1 MRNMVSRRAVL
12 RGAGVAL
19 CLPWLESLA
28 PRSAGAQAAAVP
40 KRFIPIYFPGGA
52 AEQWRDITVNG
63 TEWTLS
69 RNLEPLTP
77 LKSKIQVVRNLGNYT
92 WRTGLTTMNPKWY
105 EYQTRQDTMTLMP
118 NGAYTLPSHS
128 RDPGALLTCVDGDEL
143 RRKAGLDVAT
153 APYNSITADQVI
165 AQALAAQPATKTA
178 LPSMQ
183 LGLLNGTGEFDGR
196 NSNMSQTMSWA
207 DSNTPMGKELDPQKI
222 FDKLVAAGAVA
233 HDGSVDPNATAEA
246 AKRRALK
253 TSALDS
259 LKSSATTL
267 QGKLAKGDRDRLDE
281 FLTGVR
287 ELEKTI
293 GDGGNPV
300 TSAAC
305 APIAAPGSV
314 TDPDQKAKVMN
325 QLITMA
331 LQCDVTRVISYMLD
345 NSRSDMAYVHVKE
358 RDFDTVGSPLTGAT
372 CGSYHGS
379 QHGGLRNKT
388 FASIVNWHTGI
399 VADLATRLDAIPE
412 GNGTL
417 LDNSV
422 LLYFSDCHHGDH
434 AGFDI
439 PCVLLGGGSGT
450 LKTNQYVVLPE
461 NPVDSRQ
468 CRDLY
473 FTLFNEY
480 FQLGIKDF
488 GSDER
493 GIPNALLEGILA

>member
-1 MRNMVSRRAVL
+1 M
-12 RGAGVAL
+12 
-19 CLPWLESLA
+19 
-28 PRSAGAQAAAVP
+28 
-40 KRFIPIYFPGGA
+40 
-52 AEQWRDITVNG
+52 
-63 TEWTLS
+63 
-69 RNLEPLTP
+69 
-77 LKSKIQVVRNLGNYT
+77 
-92 WRTGLTTMNPKWY
+92 
-105 EYQTRQDTMTLMP
+105 
-118 NGAYTLPSHS
+118 
-128 RDPGALLTCVDGDEL
+128 TCVDGDEL

-165 AQALAAQPATKTA
+165 AKALAAQPATKTA

-183 LGLLNGTGEFDGR
+183 IGLLNGTGEFDGR
-196 NSNMSQTMSWA
+196 NSNLSQTMSWA
-207 DSNTPMGKELDPQKI
+207 DSSTPMGKELDPQKI
-222 FDKLVAAGAVA
+222 FEKLVSAGATA
-233 HDGSVDPNATAEA
+233 HDGTVDPNATAEA
-246 AKRRALK
+246 AKRNALK

-267 QGKLAKGDRDRLDE
+267 QGKLGKADRDRLDQ

-293 GDGGNPV
+293 TEGGTAPV

-325 QLITMA
+325 SLITMA

-358 RDFDTVGSPLTGAT
+358 RDFDKEGSPLTGAT

-388 FASIVNWHTGI
+388 YASIVNWHTGV
-399 VADLATRLDAIPE
+399 VADLAGKLDAVKE

-439 PCVLLGGGSGT
+439 PCVLLGSGGGT
-450 LKTNQYVVLPE
+450 LKTDQYVVLPE
-461 NPVDSRQ
+461 NPMDSRQ

-480 FQLGIKDF
+480 FNLNIASF

>member
-1 MRNMVSRRAVL
+1 M
-12 RGAGVAL
+12 AL

-28 PRSAGAQAAAVP
+28 PRSVSAQAAAGP

-63 TEWTLS
+63 AQWQLS

-77 LKSKIQVVRNLGNYT
+77 FKSKLQVVRNLGNYT
-92 WRTGLTTMNPKWY
+92 WRTGLTKMSPNWY
-105 EYQTRQDTMTLMP
+105 DYQTRQDTGTLMP
-118 NGAYTLPSHS
+118 YGAYVLPSHS
-128 RDPGALLTCVDGDEL
+128 RDPGALMTCVDGDEL
-143 RRKAGLDVAT
+143 RRKAGLDVST

-165 AQALAAQPATKTA
+165 AKALAAQPATKTA

-183 LGLLNGTGEFDGR
+183 LGLLNGTGEFDQR
-196 NSNMSQTMSWA
+196 NSNLSQTMSWA
-207 DSNTPMGKELDPQKI
+207 DSSTPMGKELDPQKI
-222 FDKLVAAGAVA
+222 FDKLVSAGATA
-233 HDGSVDPNATAEA
+233 HDGTVDPNATAEA
-246 AKRRALK
+246 AKRNALK

-259 LKSSATTL
+259 LKSSTTTL
-267 QGKLAKGDRDRLDE
+267 QGKLGKADRDRLE
-281 FLTGVR
+281 QFLTGVR

-293 GDGGNPV
+293 SDGGTAPV

-325 QLITMA
+325 SLITMA

-358 RDFDTVGSPLTGAT
+358 RDFDKEGSPLTGAT

-388 FASIVNWHTGI
+388 YASIVNWHTGV
-399 VADLATRLDAIPE
+399 VADLAGKLDAVKE

-439 PCVLLGGGSGT
+439 PCVILGSGGGT
-450 LKTNQYVVLPE
+450 LKTDQYVVLPE
-461 NPVDSRQ
+461 NPMDSRQ

-480 FQLGIKDF
+480 FNLNVPSF

>member
-1 MRNMVSRRAVL
+1 MKNMFSRRAVL

-28 PRSAGAQAAAVP
+28 PRSVRAQAAAVP
-40 KRFIPIYFPGGA
+40 KRFIPIYLPGGA

-63 TEWTLS
+63 TEWQLS
-69 RNLEPLTP
+69 RNLEPLTA
-77 LKSKIQVVRNLGNYT
+77 LKSKLQVVRNLGNYT
-92 WRTGLTTMNPKWY
+92 WRTGLTQMNPAWY
-105 EYQTRQDTMTLMP
+105 DFRTRDDTGTLMP
-118 NGAYTLPSHS
+118 NGAYNLPSHS
-128 RDPGALLTCVDGDEL
+128 RNPAALLTCVDGDEV
-143 RRKAGLDVAT
+143 RKKLGFDVAT
-153 APYNSITADQVI
+153 APVNAITADQVI

-178 LPSMQ
+178 LASLQ

-196 NSNMSQTMSWA
+196 NSNMSQTMSWSDA
-207 DSNTPMGKELDPQKI
+207 NTPLGKELDPQKI
-222 FDKLVAAGAVA
+222 FDKLVSAGAVA
-233 HDGSVDPNATAEA
+233 HDGSVDPNASAEA

-267 QGKLAKGDRDRLDE
+267 QTKLGKADRDRLDE
-281 FLTGVR
+281 FLSGVR

-293 GDGGNPV
+293 GGDGTPV

-305 APIAAPGSV
+305 APIVAPGSV
-314 TDPDQKAKVMN
+314 TDPDQKSKVMN
-325 QLITMA
+325 SLIKMA
-331 LQCDVTRVISYMLD
+331 LQCDVTRVVSYMLD
-345 NSRSDMAYVHVKE
+345 NSRSDTAYVHVKE

-388 FASIVNWHTGI
+388 FASIVNWHTNI
-399 VADLATRLDAIPE
+399 VADLATQLDSVAE
-412 GNGTL
+412 GEGTL
-417 LDNSV
+417 LDNS
-422 LLYFSDCHHGDH
+422 LLVYFSDTHHGDH

-439 PCVLLGGGSGT
+439 PCVLLGGGAGT
-450 LKTNQYVVLPE
+450 FRTNQYVVLPE

-473 FTLFNEY
+473 FTIFNEY
-480 FQLGIKDF
+480 FQLGIKEF
-488 GSDER
+488 GADER